1 MPPSRDKNEISR
13 FLLLATKLGLQSNR
27 LGPYAN
33 TKLEFVDH
41 PTKFGNKIM
50 AIC

>member
-1 MPPSRDKNEISR
+1 MPPTRDKNEISR
-13 FLLLATKLGLQSNR
+13 FLLLATKLGLE
-27 LGPYAN
+27 PYAN